1 MGLENPVH
9 ILILLVVVLL
19 VFGARRLPELG
30 HSLGSGMRGF
40 KDALSGDAPHTS
52 LTVASEE
59 QAHVAANPAGLAAP
73 APASPGAPKARS

>member
-1 MGLENPVH
+1 MGLENPLH

-40 KDALSGDAPHTS
+40 KDALSGQTPSAS
-52 LTVASEE
+52 LTAATDERAGVATTAVS
-59 QAHVAANPAGLAAP
+59 VAAP
-73 APASPGAPKARS
+73 APAPPGAPKARS

>member
-19 VFGARRLPELG
+19 VFGAKRLPELG

-40 KDALSGDAPHTS
+40 KDALSGETPSAS
-52 LTVASEE
+52 LTAASEE
-59 QAHVAANPAGLAAP
+59 HARVAGAPAALTAP